1 MMKKNR
7 VNYEREI
14 NHIVAQGASRQAL
27 FALVRDMVDTF
38 GRDGGALAFNVLN
51 NALEHDMSADA
62 EDVVYDVLDALSGQC
77 NRMCWIGSGDYH
89 LAPQA
94 A

>member
-1 MMKKNR
+1 MMKNR

-14 NHIVAQGASRQAL
+14 NHIIEQDASRQAL
-27 FALVRDMVDTF
+27 FALVRDMVDAF
-38 GRDGGALAFNVLN
+38 GRDGGTLAFNTLN
-51 NALEHDMSADA
+51 DALERELPVYA

-77 NRMCWIGSGDYH
+77 NRICWIGSGVYH
-89 LAPQA
+89 LASQA